1 MSEMKLAGLTRV
13 SQEQFIAELCVYRDG
28 AAAYHAGVSEANNP
42 YQHPSNDFFQWQR
55 GFLEARS
62 DNLKAIR
69 SAAK

>member
-1 MSEMKLAGLTRV
+1 MSEMKPDGLTRI
-13 SQEQFIAELCVYRDG
+13 SEEQFIADMRVYRDG

-55 GFLEARS
+55 GFLEARA
-62 DNLKAIR
+62 DDLNAIR